1 MINFQLQMLYVRT
14 GNGVSHVK
22 KIVLQ
27 VVHCVK
33 GMCAHVQMWGLDV
46 GLWVTL
52 ISPLPVDPPQQP
64 RAEKVQFWT
73 ACEVQDSFCTTSF
86 PTASME
92 TSQLYSRLCTWAPG
106 FPWGKLG
113 RATGSK
119 PVLEQLLQWHQL
131 GKQNTGEENLNK
143 ANV

>member
-1 MINFQLQMLYVRT
+1 MINFQLQMLYART

-73 ACEVQDSFCTTSF
+73 AYEVQDSFCTASF

-92 TSQLYSRLCTWAPG
+92 NVSAILKTLYVSPRIPLREAGKSHGLQACIAAAPAMASVG
-106 FPWGKLG
+106 KAKHWGG
-113 RATGSK
+113 K
-119 PVLEQLLQWHQL
+119 P
-131 GKQNTGEENLNK
+131 
-143 ANV
+143 